1 MLRHCAAALAAASV
15 LVLGARRVEAQAAD
29 WAPPSRQMPAMPQM
43 SALEGDWQAALE
55 SWFRGVEGVSGVA
68 PGQLRPRAETTAGSA
83 QAKLV
88 RFTAGMRPVV
98 VWSDR
103 NGDGRCDM
111 LEIYR
116 SGTVAVQ
123 MLDPDYDGLANVVR
137 LYDASGALA
146 KETRL

>member
-1 MLRHCAAALAAASV
+1 MLRQCAAALAAASV
-15 LVLGARRVEAQAAD
+15 LFLGARRAEAQATD
-29 WAPPSRQMPAMPQM
+29 WTPPSSQMPSMPEVA
-43 SALEGDWQAALE
+43 ALEGNWQAALG
-55 SWFRGVEGVSGVA
+55 SWFRGVEGVAGVA
-68 PGQLRPRAETTAGSA
+68 PGALRARAEAASGSSRA
-83 QAKLV
+83 SLV
-88 RFTAGMRPVV
+88 RFTSGMRPVV

-123 MLDPDYDGLANVVR
+123 MLDPDYDGSANVVR
-137 LYDASGALA
+137 HYDASGGLA

>member
-1 MLRHCAAALAAASV
+1 MLRHAAAAFAAATV
-15 LVLGARRVEAQAAD
+15 LVLGARRAEAQSE
-29 WAPPSRQMPAMPQM
+29 WAPPSRQMPAMPEM
-43 SALEGDWQAALE
+43 AALDGDWQSALG
-55 SWFRGVEGVSGVA
+55 SWFAGVEAVAGVA
-68 PGQLRPRAETTAGSA
+68 PGTLRARAETTSGSSR
-83 QAKLV
+83 AKLV

-116 SGTVAVQ
+116 GGTAVVQ
-123 MLDPDYDGLANVVR
+123 MLDPDFDGVGNVVR
-137 LYDASGALA
+137 LYDGGGSLA